1 MGSGKSTLGKH
12 LSKLLGSGYTDLDDV
27 FEERYHL
34 RVYDFFD
41 KYGEENFRKIER
53 DLLLETASLDNV
65 VVSTGGGTPCF
76 FDNMEF
82 IRDNGISVYLRM
94 TSRELAS
101 RLKNVKKK
109 RPLLKELAPEG
120 LEEWISMQLLKRE
133 PFYLQANHIF
143 HPFKEDVRDLA
154 LKLK

>member
-1 MGSGKSTLGKH
+1 
-12 LSKLLGSGYTDLDDV
+12 
-27 FEERYHL
+27 
-34 RVYDFFD
+34 
-41 KYGEENFRKIER
+41 
-53 DLLLETASLDNV
+53 
-65 VVSTGGGTPCF
+65 
-76 FDNMEF
+76 MEF